1 MWQSLRSRGGL
12 GSVAWRGGSEGTRG
26 VRRVMRPSGGGLSGA
41 KRQKR
46 HFSVKTSPLGLEV
59 GRATRSVHRAACM
72 AAGGA
77 GRGLR
82 RAGRAHDIAYL
93 DLLAEYR
100 RQNTYVLHP
109 YQTLSRSHFS

>member
-1 MWQSLRSRGGL
+1 MHKEHKEEVQNGSGLGRGGL
-12 GSVAWRGGSEGTRG
+12 GRRAGSELCV
-26 VRRVMRPSGGGLSGA
+26 VRHTPSGGLSGA

-46 HFSVKTSPLGLEV
+46 HFSVKTIPLGLEV

-82 RAGRAHDIAYL
+82 AGPMI
-93 DLLAEYR
+93 
-100 RQNTYVLHP
+100 
-109 YQTLSRSHFS
+109 